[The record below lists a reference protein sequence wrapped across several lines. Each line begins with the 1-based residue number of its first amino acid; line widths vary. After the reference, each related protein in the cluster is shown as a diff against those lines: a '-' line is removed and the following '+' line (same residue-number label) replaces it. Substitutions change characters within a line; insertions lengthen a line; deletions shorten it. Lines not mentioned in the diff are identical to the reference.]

1 MLIRFVDLIFSS
13 ILIIIFLPLIFV
25 LGLIIFF
32 QDFKNPIFS
41 SVRVGKHRKKFKLF
55 KLRTMEVN
63 NMSSTIRTTRKSDPR
78 ITFLGRWIRKYKL
91 DEIIQLWNVII
102 NDMSLVG
109 PRPNVEE
116 EIKFYKNNDFDL
128 FKYKPGI
135 TDYAS
140 IWFINLESRL
150 SSDVTKD
157 VNKEYLLKVKPLKN
171 YLALKTVK
179 NLGIIKYLFVCFLT
193 VIAFFNLRFA
203 KKIIIQ
209 STRKR

>member
-1 MLIRFVDLIFSS
+1 MKI
-13 ILIIIFLPLIFV
+13 
-25 LGLIIFF
+25 
-32 QDFKNPIFS
+32 
-41 SVRVGKHRKKFKLF
+41 
-55 KLRTMEVN
+55 N
-63 NMSSTIRTTRKSDPR
+63 NMSSAIRTTRENDPR

-102 NDMSLVG
+102 NDMSIIG

-150 SSDVTKD
+150 SSDIKID
-157 VNKEYLLKVKPLKN
+157 VNKEYLLRIKPLKN

-179 NLGIIKYLFVCFLT
+179 NLGIIKYLYICFLT
-193 VIAFFNLRFA
+193 AIAFFNLKFA
-203 KKIIIQ
+203 KKLILQKYKKKMIFRNLNETITLFQ
-209 STRKR
+209 YFNIGFFLLIFTYALITINKQKVIFYILVFFYCLKL

>member
-1 MLIRFVDLIFSS
+1 MLIRFLDLIISFL
-13 ILIIIFLPLIFV
+13 LIIIFFPVILTLV
-25 LGLIIFF
+25 CIIFF

-41 SVRVGKHRKKFKLF
+41 SIRIGKHRKKFKLF
-55 KLRTMEVN
+55 KLRTMKIN
-63 NMSSTIRTTRKSDPR
+63 NMSSAIRTTRENDPR

-102 NDMSLVG
+102 NDMSIIG

-116 EIKFYKNNDFDL
+116 EIKFYKNSDFDL

-150 SSDVTKD
+150 SSDSKID
-157 VNKEYLLKVKPLKN
+157 VNKEYLLRIKPLKN

-179 NLGIIKYLFVCFLT
+179 NLGIMKYLYICFLT
-193 VIAFFNLRFA
+193 AIAFFNLKFA
-203 KKIIIQ
+203 KKLILQ

>member
-1 MLIRFVDLIFSS
+1 MYN
-13 ILIIIFLPLIFV
+13 
-25 LGLIIFF
+25 FF
-32 QDFKNPIFS
+32 QDFKNQSFLLLS
-41 SVRVGKHRKKFKLF
+41 GKHRKKFKLF
-55 KLRTMEVN
+55 KLRTMKIN
-63 NMSSTIRTTRKSDPR
+63 NMSSAIRTTRENDPR

-102 NDMSLVG
+102 NDMSIIG

-150 SSDVTKD
+150 SSDSNID
-157 VNKEYLLKVKPLKN
+157 VNKEYLLRIKPLKN

-179 NLGIIKYLFVCFLT
+179 NLGIIKYLYICFLT
-193 VIAFFNLRFA
+193 AIAFFNLKFA
-203 KKIIIQ
+203 KKLILR